1 MSEESKLSQDQLMFY
16 LIGKLHSF
24 EERQD
29 RMEKLLIEIHSRG
42 EVTRETVANAK
53 ESIGFFYWVYKFLKW
68 PAAITA
74 TATLL
79 TGVVSLAKGLWNH
92 GL

>member
-1 MSEESKLSQDQLMFY
+1 MLGRLQAFD
-16 LIGKLHSF
+16 
-24 EERQD
+24 ERQD
-29 RMEKLLIEIHSRG
+29 RMEKLLMQIRDQN
-42 EVTRETVANAK
+42 VETKSDVGRAR

-79 TGVVSLAKGLWNH
+79 TAAISLLNGWLK
-92 GL
+92 